1 MAPVAISFIGEGC
14 ASRETLTS
22 EAWHRRWSR
31 LDDSSHRGGF
41 RAIATSTGDAS
52 NEERSV
58 STGLIRPVVGTTATD
73 AIAALGFLG

>member
-31 LDDSSHRGGF
+31 LDDSSH